1 MLSERL
7 FIKGRKSLNL
17 YPFYKFF
24 SSLHT
29 ATQYPTSGY
38 PSGEI
43 PPIGSSK
50 YEKRNS
56 QLITFS
62 PLYIYRCCVLWGLH
76 YP

>member
-38 PSGEI
+38 PSGRI
-43 PPIGSSK
+43 PLLARQNMRKVILSRLLSHH
-50 YEKRNS
+50 
-56 QLITFS
+56 
-62 PLYIYRCCVLWGLH
+62 YI
-76 YP
+76 